1 MKDIRNF
8 TNTRILLAALVA
20 ACIVDTLGLFVWRY
34 TSEPDAPIT
43 KWYDRF
49 ESVAYIID
57 VASIVIGVVLT
68 QFVTSFLRGAWNPLA
83 FCMISVAIQMTHD
96 LFFSQIIVPLVP
108 KGKNTI
114 MDLMKDY
121 STMKGAGW
129 VLVVDGLYM
138 VSASLLTMIFA
149 AYPSWIGLLTLLLT
163 LYVTGYI
170 LYTHPSGPTSG
181 SSDTH
186 RAADGTTP

>member
-34 TSEPDAPIT
+34 TAEPGGPIT
-43 KWYDRF
+43 KWYDQF
-49 ESVAYIID
+49 QSVAYIID

-68 QFVTSFLRGAWNPLA
+68 QMAASFLGGPWNPLA

-96 LFFSQIIVPLVP
+96 LFFGLIVVPLVP
-108 KGKNTI
+108 KGKNSI
-114 MDLMKDY
+114 MDLMKEY
-121 STMKGAGW
+121 ATMKGAGW
-129 VLVVDGLYM
+129 VLVVDAIYM
-138 VSASLLTMIFA
+138 IAASLLTMLFA
-149 AYPSWIGLLTLLLT
+149 AYPSWIGLLTLLMT
-163 LYVTGYI
+163 IYVTGYI
-170 LYTHPSGPTSG
+170 LYTRPGDPTSE

-186 RAADGTTP
+186 RGADGTTL

>member
-34 TSEPDAPIT
+34 TAEPGGPIT
-43 KWYDRF
+43 KWYDQF
-49 ESVAYIID
+49 QSVAYIID

-68 QFVTSFLRGAWNPLA
+68 QMATSFLGGPWNPLA

-96 LFFSQIIVPLVP
+96 LFFGLIVVPLVP

-114 MDLMKDY
+114 MDLMKEY
-121 STMKGAGW
+121 ATMKGAGW
-129 VLVVDGLYM
+129 VLVVDAIYM
-138 VSASLLTMIFA
+138 VAASLLTMLFA
-149 AYPSWIGLLTLLLT
+149 AYPSWIGLLTLLMT
-163 LYVTGYI
+163 IYVTGYI
-170 LYTHPSGPTSG
+170 LYTQPGDPTSG

-186 RAADGTTP
+186 RAAGGTTP

>member
-20 ACIVDTLGLFVWRY
+20 ACIVDTLGLFIWRY

-68 QFVTSFLRGAWNPLA
+68 QMATSFLGGPWNPLA
-83 FCMISVAIQMTHD
+83 FCMMSVAIQMTHD
-96 LFFSQIIVPLVP
+96 LFFGLIVVPLVP

-114 MDLMKDY
+114 MDLMKEY
-121 STMKGAGW
+121 ATMKGAGW

-138 VSASLLTMIFA
+138 IAASLLTMLFA
-149 AYPSWIGLLTLLLT
+149 SYPSWIGLLTLLMT
-163 LYVTGYI
+163 IYVTGYI
-170 LYTHPSGPTSG
+170 LYTRPGDPTTD
-181 SSDTH
+181 SS
-186 RAADGTTP
+186 AAPLVVGGTTP